1 MSQQAVQVFGGPTP
15 LIQRVGM
22 ERPWV
27 WLACG
32 WQDMRRAPAVSLAY
46 GLTFTVLGLVLVLFT
61 WLVDLFVLVLPL
73 SAGFMLVGPILAVG
87 LYETSRRHGLDEPV
101 TFADALGAWR
111 RNTSQIA
118 LMGVALMLFLLAWI
132 RLATLIYALFFGTA
146 AAPGLQDVL
155 SEALFS
161 VGSIPFLVVG
171 TATGAVLAVLVFA
184 ISVVSIPMLL
194 DREEANAVAAIATS
208 MAAVRHNPQAMAV
221 WAGLIVLFTAAGLVT
236 FYLGLIVALPLIGH
250 ASWYAYKD
258 VVAYAE

>member
-1 MSQQAVQVFGGPTP
+1 MSHAVQVFSGPTP
-15 LIQRVGM
+15 LVQPVGA

-32 WQDMRRAPAVSLAY
+32 WQDMRRAPQVSMAY
-46 GLTFTVLGLVLVLFT
+46 GLVFTVLGFLLLLFT

-87 LYETSRRHGLDEPV
+87 LYETSRRHGLDETV
-101 TFADALGAWR
+101 TFADAVGAWR

-146 AAPGLQDVL
+146 AAPSLQNVV

-161 VGSIPFLVVG
+161 ASSIPFLIVG
-171 TATGAVLAVLVFA
+171 TGVGAVLAVLVFA
-184 ISVVSIPMLL
+184 ISAVSIPMLL
-194 DREEANAVAAIATS
+194 DREETNAVTAIATS
-208 MAAVRHNPQAMAV
+208 FAAVRHNPRTMAV
-221 WAGLIVLFTAAGLVT
+221 WAALIVLFTAAGLVT
-236 FYLGLIVALPLIGH
+236 FYIGLIVALPLIGH
-250 ASWYAYKD
+250 ATWYAYKD
-258 VVAYAE
+258 LVAYET